1 MVSVIDVG
9 RPDTP
14 RKERGRRRDIR
25 FDNAMR
31 TSDIELREKR
41 KKRAKKKKTMLTS
54 ILHTSR
60 ELNRQTT
67 RREEEKA
74 DTDTQTRGETGGKGE
89 FVVLSSPSRS
99 RKEKER
105 KC

>member
-9 RPDTP
+9 RPDTQ

-41 KKRAKKKKTMLTS
+41 KKRAKKKKNDVN
-54 ILHTSR
+54 IH
-60 ELNRQTT
+60 
-67 RREEEKA
+67 
-74 DTDTQTRGETGGKGE
+74 
-89 FVVLSSPSRS
+89 PSYF
-99 RKEKER
+99 ER
-105 KC
+105 VE